1 VIALADRLGKSIAEV
16 MEWPVS
22 EFELWLGYL
31 QVLKDRSR

>member
-1 VIALADRLGKSIAEV
+1 V